1 MNIIITGE
9 KIQQNCDYYIGD
21 SRNLHLNPLIKND
34 SDKWINIDNHNLDDI
49 KNLRINK
56 LFCYNDMLKNHYFG
70 KLKNILKNISYVF
83 ELYFHNGD
91 EGFYKHHLIL
101 FDIKNL
107 KNIYAQNLNTSLI
120 VNLHVLPIGIA
131 NSQWKHGDLN
141 TLVEIINSSNEKQ
154 NEIYFNFN
162 IGTNVKKR
170 QLCYDTFID
179 KIDFIKSKNSQNEY
193 LKCLSSHKYCI
204 CPEGNGLDTHRFW
217 ECLYLKVIPI
227 CLKNVITEYY
237 SNYLPIILL
246 DNWSDIDIKNIR
258 NIKQKTNSW
267 ENYDI
272 VLNINNYI

>member
-1 MNIIITGE
+1 MNIITGE
-9 KIQQNCDYYIGD
+9 KIQQKCDYYIGD
-21 SRNLHLNPLIKND
+21 SRNLHLNPLIRND
-34 SDKWINIDNHNLDDI
+34 HDKWINIDNHNLDDI
-49 KNLRINK
+49 KKLRITK
-56 LFCYNDMLKNHYFG
+56 LFCYNDMLNNHYFER
-70 KLKNILKNISYVF
+70 LKIILKNISYTF
-83 ELYFHNGD
+83 DLYFHNGD
-91 EGFYKHHLIL
+91 VGFYQNHLVL

-120 VNLHVLPIGIA
+120 ENLHVLPIGIA
-131 NSQWKHGDLN
+131 NSHWKHGDLN
-141 TLVEIINSSNEKQ
+141 MLTEIINSNNEQK

-162 IGTNVKKR
+162 IRTNVKKR

-179 KIDFIKSKNSQNEY
+179 KIDFIKSKNSQKEY

-237 SNYLPIILL
+237 SNYVPIILL

-258 NIKQKTNSW
+258 NVKQKINSW